1 MGLGKLGINGLLGIG
16 ILVSILSV
24 LVSIVS
30 LADGTYTDEGGNTTN
45 YKTTWRLINAILCIV
60 VVITIVVLKLFI
72 ILTANKDS
80 ALIKDFG
87 WRKLI
92 AGTILPYIAIAVV
105 NVINFLIPWGEG
117 TGVHVA
123 RVVIEVIN
131 ILFSLV
137 KVYSFGTKLMASVN
151 QQTLDDVMNK
161 NPLYKEIAKVKTLRK
176 TPPKSELSSMKK
188 FEIKETATAVNEG
201 KEASPK
207 EEFGKR
213 QRRRNPSKRRKKRK

>member
-1 MGLGKLGINGLLGIG
+1 MGLSKLGINGLLGIG
-16 ILVSILSV
+16 ILVSILSL

-30 LADGTYTDEGGNTTN
+30 LADGTYTDEGGKTTN
-45 YKTTWRLINAILCIV
+45 YKTTWRLINAILCAV

-72 ILTANKDS
+72 IFTANKDS

-151 QQTLDDVMNK
+151 QQTLDDVMKK
-161 NPLYKEIAKVKTLRK
+161 NSLYKEIAKIKTGGK
-176 TPPKSELSSMKK
+176 PPTSELSSLEQLKINKTADEVNGGKK
-188 FEIKETATAVNEG
+188 
-201 KEASPK
+201 
-207 EEFGKR
+207 EFGKR
-213 QRRRNPSKRRKKRK
+213 QKRRNPSKRRKKRRNN

>member
-1 MGLGKLGINGLLGIG
+1 MKLGKLGINGLLGIG

-24 LVSIVS
+24 FVSIVS
-30 LADGTYTDEGGNTTN
+30 LADGTYTDEGGKTTN
-45 YKTTWRLINAILCIV
+45 YKTTWRLINAILGIV
-60 VVITIVVLKLFI
+60 VVIITVVLTMFMNFS
-72 ILTANKDS
+72 ANKDS

-123 RVVIEVIN
+123 RFIIELIN
-131 ILFSLV
+131 IACALV

-151 QQTLDDVMNK
+151 QQTLDDVMKK
-161 NPLYKEIAKVKTLRK
+161 NPLYKEIAKVKTAGK
-176 TPPKSELSSMKK
+176 TPTSELSSMEK
-188 FEIKETATAVNEG
+188 FKINKTATAVNEG
-201 KEASPK
+201 KEASPEK
-207 EEFGKR
+207 EFGKR
-213 QRRRNPSKRRKKRK
+213 QRRRNPPKRRKKK

>member
-45 YKTTWRLINAILCIV
+45 YKTTWRLINAILCAV
-60 VVITIVVLKLFI
+60 VVIITIVLTVFI
-72 ILTANKDS
+72 NLSANKDS

-92 AGTILPYIAIAVV
+92 AGTILPYIAVAVV

-117 TGVHVA
+117 IGVHVA
-123 RVVIEVIN
+123 RFIIELIN
-131 ILFSLV
+131 IACALV

-151 QQTLDDVMNK
+151 QQTLDDVMKK
-161 NPLYKEIAKVKTLRK
+161 NPLYKEIATVKSLGK
-176 TPPKSELSSMKK
+176 KPKSELSSMKK
-188 FEIKETATAVNEG
+188 FEINETATAVNEG
-201 KEASPK
+201 KEAPPEK
-207 EEFGKR
+207 AFGER
-213 QRRRNPSKRRKKRK
+213 QKRRNN

>member
-45 YKTTWRLINAILCIV
+45 YKTTWRLINAILCAV
-60 VVITIVVLKLFI
+60 VVIITIVLTVFI
-72 ILTANKDS
+72 NLSANKDS

-92 AGTILPYIAIAVV
+92 AGTILPYIAVTVV

-117 TGVHVA
+117 IGVHVA
-123 RVVIEVIN
+123 RIIIELIN
-131 ILFSLV
+131 IACALAQ
-137 KVYSFGTKLMASVN
+137 VYSFGTKLMASVN
-151 QQTLDDVMNK
+151 QQTLDDVMKK
-161 NPLYKEIAKVKTLRK
+161 NPLYKEIAKVKTIGK
-176 TPPKSELSSMKK
+176 TPTSELSSLEK
-188 FEIKETATAVNEG
+188 FKIKETADAVNKG
-201 KEASPK
+201 KKGK

-213 QRRRNPSKRRKKRK
+213 QRRRNPPKRRKKKK